1 MIFRISD
8 HDQRFPGCGSFPGE
22 TRGGKPKRMSTLA
35 YVKNFISDKYIA
47 SITPTSDFGV
57 KKVCSKI
64 DFSRCNLVVEY
75 GPGTGVF
82 TNYLLTRMGP
92 DSLLIMIERNAN
104 FANLLRKKFRDPRAV
119 VVNDCASNIPE
130 ILAEWRKPSAD
141 YVISGIPFSFLPPIL
156 KDRILRNSY
165 TALRP
170 GGKFLAYQTF
180 YQSNNHLKAHL
191 DKIFHFVRV
200 EYEMLNLPPLRI
212 YEARK

>member
-1 MIFRISD
+1 
-8 HDQRFPGCGSFPGE
+8 
-22 TRGGKPKRMSTLA
+22 MSTLS

-57 KKVCSKI
+57 RKVCSKI

-82 TNYLLTRMGP
+82 TKYLLQKMGP
-92 DSLLIMIERNAN
+92 DSLLVMIERNAN
-104 FANLLRKKFRDPRAV
+104 FAKELRRKFRDPRAV
-119 VVNDCASNIPE
+119 VVNGCASDILDT
-130 ILAEWRKPSAD
+130 LAEIGKTAAD
-141 YVISGIPFSFLPPIL
+141 YVISGIPFSFLTKNQ
-156 KDRILRNSY
+156 KDRILRNSFD
-165 TALRP
+165 ALQR

-180 YQSNNHLKAHL
+180 YQSNNHLKSYL
-191 DKIFHFVRV
+191 EQIFPFVLV

>member
-1 MIFRISD
+1 
-8 HDQRFPGCGSFPGE
+8 
-22 TRGGKPKRMSTLA
+22 MSTLS

-57 KKVCSKI
+57 RKVCSKI
-64 DFSRCNLVVEY
+64 DFSRCRLIVEY

-82 TNYLLTRMGP
+82 TKYLLEKMGP

-104 FANLLRKKFRDPRAV
+104 FARDLRKKIRDPRAV
-119 VVNDCASNIPE
+119 VVSGCASNILDTLGE
-130 ILAEWRKPSAD
+130 LGKTSAD
-141 YVISGIPFSFLPPIL
+141 CVISGIPFSFLPDTM
-156 KDRILRNSY
+156 KDRILRNSFA
-165 TALRP
+165 ALPP

-180 YQSNNHLKAHL
+180 YQSNNHLKSHL
-191 DKIFHFVRV
+191 DRIFPFVRV